1 MLKPSK
7 IKVNPYLSGT
17 GSKNRYDISGGVTMS
32 RGPVSL
38 DISTSS
44 GSDYNPETDITLS
57 VNIPI
62 TKRVKNKRKFL

>member
-17 GSKNRYDISGGVTMS
+17 GSKNRYDIVGGVTIS

-38 DISTSS
+38 DVSTAT
-44 GSDYNPETDITLS
+44 GSDYKPETDINLS

>member
-7 IKVNPYLSGT
+7 IKINPYLSGT
-17 GSKNRYDISGGVTMS
+17 GSKNRYDITGGVTMS

-38 DISTSS
+38 DISTSA
-44 GSDYNPETDITLS
+44 GSDYTPETDITLGI
-57 VNIPI
+57 NIPI

>member
-17 GSKNRYDISGGVTMS
+17 SSKNRYDISGGVTMS

-38 DISTSS
+38 DISTST
-44 GSDYNPETDITLS
+44 GSDYKPETEITLG

>member
-17 GSKNRYDISGGVTMS
+17 GSKNRYDIVGGVTMS

-38 DISTSS
+38 DISTSA
-44 GSDYNPETDITLS
+44 GSDYRPETDITLG